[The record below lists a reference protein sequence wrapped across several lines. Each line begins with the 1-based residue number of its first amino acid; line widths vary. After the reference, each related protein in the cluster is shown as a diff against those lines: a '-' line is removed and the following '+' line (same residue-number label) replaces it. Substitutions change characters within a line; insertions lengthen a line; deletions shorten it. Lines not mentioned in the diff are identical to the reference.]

1 MIMATLP
8 ELLKTTVDLNGSD
21 LHIAIDTPPQ
31 VRVHG
36 ELQRM
41 QLPPMVASETKQL
54 VYSVLTDS
62 QKKRFEESNELDFSF
77 GIRGLARFRCNV
89 FQQRGAVGAV
99 YRLIPE
105 KIRAFG
111 ELGLPA
117 VLATLADRPRGLVL
131 ITGPTGSGK
140 STTLAAMLDKI
151 NSERHGH
158 ILTIEDPIEY
168 IHQHKGCLVNQREV
182 HSDTASFSAALRA
195 ALRED
200 PDIVL
205 IGEMRD
211 LETVEAALKIAETGH
226 LTFGTLHTNSAAQT
240 INRIIDVFPAGQ
252 QAQIRTQLSLV
263 LEGIVCQALLP
274 RADGKGR
281 VASLE
286 IMVPTPAIR
295 NLIRDDKVHQ
305 IYGSMQAGQD
315 KLGMQ
320 TANQSLASLYMKRT
334 ITLETAMN
342 ASSNKDE
349 LQDMI
354 NRGVGVVAGA
364 GIGRAPGTGATRP
377 PTRTQT

>member
-1 MIMATLP
+1 MPSLV
-8 ELLKTTVDLNGSD
+8 ELLKTMVERDGSD
-21 LHIAIDTPPQ
+21 LHISTDTPPQ
-31 VRVHG
+31 IRVHG
-36 ELQRM
+36 HLERLVMPELS
-41 QLPPMVASETKQL
+41 PADSKQL
-54 VYSVLTDS
+54 VYSVLTDQ
-62 QKKRFEESNELDFSF
+62 QKKRFEETQELDFSF
-77 GIRGLARFRCNV
+77 GIKGIARFRCNV
-89 FQQRGAVGAV
+89 FNQRGAVGAV

-105 KIRAFG
+105 KIRSFA
-111 ELGLPA
+111 ELGLPP
-117 VLATLADRPRGLVL
+117 VLATLSERPRGLVL
-131 ITGPTGSGK
+131 VTGPTGSGK

-151 NSERHGH
+151 NMERHDH

-168 IHQHKGCLVNQREV
+168 IHQHKNCLVNQREV
-182 HSDTASFSAALRA
+182 HSDTGSFTNALRA

-226 LTFGTLHTNSAAQT
+226 LTFATLHTNSAAQT
-240 INRIIDVFPAGQ
+240 INRIIDVFPANQ

-281 VASLE
+281 VVSLE
-286 IMVPTPAIR
+286 ILVPTPAIR

-305 IYGSMQAGQD
+305 IYGAMQSGQE

-320 TANQSLASLYMKRT
+320 TANQSLASLYMKRL
-334 ITLETAMN
+334 ISLDTAIN
-342 ASSNKDE
+342 SSSNKDE

-364 GIGRAPGTGATRP
+364 GLGRTAATGAPTRP
-377 PTRTQT
+377 PTRT

>member
-1 MIMATLP
+1 MSTLP
-8 ELLKTTVDLNGSD
+8 ELLKTLVEMDGSD
-21 LHIAIDTPPQ
+21 LHIATASPPQ
-31 VRVHG
+31 VRVNGH
-36 ELQRM
+36 LQRLAM
-41 QLPPMVASETKQL
+41 PDMGPSDTKQL

-62 QKKRFEESNELDFSF
+62 QKKRFEETMELDFSF
-77 GIRGLARFRCNV
+77 GIKAVGARFRCNV
-89 FQQRGAVGAV
+89 FNQRGAVGAV

-105 KIRAFG
+105 KIRSFG
-111 ELGLPA
+111 ELGLPS
-117 VLATLADRPRGLVL
+117 VLANLADRPRGLVL

-151 NSERHGH
+151 NSERHEH

-168 IHQHKGCLVNQREV
+168 IHQHKNCLVNQREV
-182 HSDTASFSAALRA
+182 HSDTNSFGAALRA

-240 INRIIDVFPAGQ
+240 INRIIDVFPANQ

-281 VASLE
+281 IASLE
-286 IMVPTPAIR
+286 IMIPTPAIR
-295 NLIRDDKVHQ
+295 NLIRDDKIHQ
-305 IYGSMQAGQD
+305 IYGSMQSGQE

-320 TANQSLASLYMKRT
+320 TANQSLASLYMARK
-334 ITLETAMN
+334 ITLETAMT

-364 GIGRAPGTGATRP
+364 GLGRSTGTTPPPRP
-377 PTRTQT
+377 PARS

>member
-1 MIMATLP
+1 MATLP
-8 ELLKTTVDLNGSD
+8 ELLKTTVEMNGSD
-21 LHIAIDTPPQ
+21 LHIATSSPPQ
-31 VRVHG
+31 IRVHG
-36 ELQRM
+36 HLQRLQM
-41 QLPPMVASETKQL
+41 PDLTPAETKQL
-54 VYSVLTDS
+54 VYSVLTDA
-62 QKKRFEESNELDFSF
+62 QKKRFEETMELDFSF
-77 GIRGLARFRCNV
+77 GIKGLARFRCNV
-89 FQQRGAVGAV
+89 FNQRGAVGAV

-105 KIRAFG
+105 KIRTFG
-111 ELGLPA
+111 ELGLPS
-117 VLATLADRPRGLVL
+117 VLANLAERPRGLVL

-140 STTLAAMLDKI
+140 STTLAAMIDKI
-151 NSERHGH
+151 NSERHDH

-168 IHQHKGCLVNQREV
+168 IHQHKNCLVNQREV
-182 HSDTASFSAALRA
+182 HSDTGSFSNALRA

-240 INRIIDVFPAGQ
+240 INRIIDIFPANQ
-252 QAQIRTQLSLV
+252 QSQIRTQLSLV

-281 VASLE
+281 VCSLE

-295 NLIRDDKVHQ
+295 NLIRDDKIHQ
-305 IYGSMQAGQD
+305 IYGAMQTGQE

-320 TANQSLASLYMKRT
+320 TSNQSLASLHQKRL
-334 ITLETAMN
+334 ITLDMAMG

-364 GIGRAPGTGATRP
+364 GLGRTPGSGSVPRP
-377 PTRTQT
+377 PVPSR

>member
-1 MIMATLP
+1 MATLP
-8 ELLKTTVDLNGSD
+8 ELLKSLVEMDGSD
-21 LHIAIDTPPQ
+21 LHITTASPPQ
-31 VRVHG
+31 VRVHVH
-36 ELQRM
+36 LQRLD
-41 QLPPMVASETKQL
+41 LPDLGPSETKQL
-54 VYSVLTDS
+54 VYSVLTDA
-62 QKKRFEESNELDFSF
+62 QKKRYEETQELDFSF
-77 GIRGLARFRCNV
+77 GIKGLARFRCNV
-89 FQQRGAVGAV
+89 FSQRGATGAV

-105 KIRAFG
+105 KIRSFG
-111 ELGLPA
+111 DLGLPPVIA
-117 VLATLADRPRGLVL
+117 NLAERPRGLVL
-131 ITGPTGSGK
+131 VTGPTGSGK
-140 STTLAAMLDKI
+140 STTLAAMIDKI
-151 NSERHGH
+151 NVERHDH

-168 IHQHKGCLVNQREV
+168 IHPHKGCLVNQREV
-182 HSDTASFSAALRA
+182 HSDTNSFSNALRA

-240 INRIIDVFPAGQ
+240 INRIIDIFPAGQ
-252 QAQIRTQLSLV
+252 QSQIRTQLSLV

-274 RADGKGR
+274 KADGTGR

-305 IYGSMQAGQD
+305 IYGAMQTGQE

-320 TANQSLASLYMKRT
+320 TANQSLASLYMKRL
-334 ITLETAMN
+334 ITLETALGS
-342 ASSNKDE
+342 SSNKDE
-349 LQDMI
+349 LQEMI

-364 GIGRAPGTGATRP
+364 GMGGRPQVGPRP
-377 PTRTQT
+377 TVGSRT